1 MHSRKICG
9 HGDSEA
15 NTSHHFS
22 GLEQKLIIEKT
33 MGEQSLSRKGVRRAG
48 CDEFLFI
55 SLATMAGL
63 NCLQYVLS
71 PATDEQYQ
79 FGQTL
84 QIFFSSPMKYFC
96 LLIFKYFP

>member
-33 MGEQSLSRKGVRRAG
+33 MGESLSRKGVRRTG
-48 CDEFLFI
+48 
-55 SLATMAGL
+55 M
-63 NCLQYVLS
+63 
-71 PATDEQYQ
+71 
-79 FGQTL
+79 
-84 QIFFSSPMKYFC
+84 
-96 LLIFKYFP
+96 